1 MEIDLDTFL
10 VTVYTV
16 VDDLYQAQ
24 FAAQKDPRGCQGR
37 LSDSEVL
44 SLTVLAQWHPSRSE
58 RAFLRF
64 VRRYWR
70 EYFPRL
76 TSQSAFNRRAREMSG
91 VLLALGPAVDA
102 ALAAHLGEPAAYQ
115 VVDGVPVPL
124 ARRCRGRRQRAFGP
138 HAAVGRGGADKD
150 FYYGVKLLAAVRPAG
165 TISGFGIGPAN
176 TEERWLLDALLRW
189 RCAPEAPPPPAEQL
203 APILG
208 RTHHGGGQRIG
219 PTGPRAS
226 FLGVGAPA
234 DGCYVADW
242 GLAGAAWQAHWR
254 THSGAC
260 VLTKAQC
267 ARLADPTDRAAVT
280 RWLCGLRQAV
290 ETTFNTLT
298 SLGLAFPRARSY
310 WGLLTRLAAKVVALN
325 LGVYLNH
332 LFGRPPYAVFNPI
345 G

>member
-1 MEIDLDTFL
+1 MDIDLDTFL

-16 VDDLYQAQ
+16 VDDLYQEHY
-24 FAAQKDPRGCQGR
+24 AAQKDPRGRKGC

-44 SLTVLAQWHPSRSE
+44 SLAVLAQWHPSRCE

-64 VRRYWR
+64 VRRYWP

-76 TSQSAFNRRAREMSG
+76 PSQSAFNRRARELSG
-91 VLLALGPAVDA
+91 VLLALGPALDA
-102 ALAAHLGEPAAYQ
+102 ALTAHLGEPAAYQ

-138 HAAVGRGGADKD
+138 QAAVGRGGADKG
-150 FYYGVKLLAAVRPAG
+150 FYYGVKLLAAVSPAG
-165 TISGFGIGPAN
+165 TISGFIIGPAN
-176 TEERWLLDALLRW
+176 TEERWLLEALLRW
-189 RCAPEAPPPPAEQL
+189 RCAPEAPPPTAEQL
-203 APILG
+203 APLLG
-208 RTHHGGGQRIG
+208 PTHQAGGQRLG
-219 PTGPRAS
+219 PTGPLAS

-234 DGCYVADW
+234 DGCYVADL

-254 THSGAC
+254 AHYDAC

-267 ARLADPTDRAAVT
+267 TRLSDPADQPAVT

-298 SLGLAFPRARSY
+298 NLGLAFPRARSY

-325 LGVYLNH
+325 LGVYINH
-332 LFGRPPYAVFNPI
+332 LFGRPPFAVFNPI